1 MKFLLLLYFIF
12 ILFRIFK
19 SSNLVI
25 PFKVQI
31 YNVSKSSKLLDNYIY
46 KDIFINLLIGNPPQK
61 IKLSPCLGEY
71 TTFILSYD
79 TEGFE
84 GGTYNKNLSNSYESL
99 IESEEPEFY
108 IFQTFSLGI
117 KAKESFIIGNNETE
131 INNLEFILASELSDN
146 CYNPYCEYLTQPG
159 ILGFEIFQLPNQIEE
174 NVSNTNFISQLKK
187 KDLIPDYYFSF
198 HFDSENSGN
207 IIIGL
212 KPDEYDSFNY
222 KFKEYCFIKTS
233 ISTKEYLD
241 WSISFDNIYYG
252 NTELNSERPMLFRIE
267 FGLITGYYEWEII
280 LKTEFF
286 DKLIEDR
293 KCFREYTNFFGSTAH
308 FYYCN
313 KSTNISNFKPFSF
326 TINEYDYNFTLNYK
340 DLFIDVE
347 DKYLFLMIFGG
358 IYDLIL
364 GYPFLKKYEIIFN
377 QDTKTIGFYK
387 EKNNNDDKSDKS
399 DKSPSSSSNTYYYI
413 IIIFLSIILLVLIYI
428 GISLFLKKRK
438 PKKIFA
444 TELYNDKNEDNN
456 NKNNLIDD
464 GTLIN

>member
-1 MKFLLLLYFIF
+1 MIFCFPFYFLLLLLKFI
-12 ILFRIFK
+12 K

-25 PFKVQI
+25 PFKVQN
-31 YNVSKSSKLLDNYIY
+31 YNISKSSKLIDNYIY
-46 KDIFINLLIGNPPQK
+46 KDIFVNLLIGNPPQK

-71 TTFILSYD
+71 TTFVVSYD

-84 GGTYNKNLSNSYESL
+84 GGTYNKNLSESYKPL
-99 IESEEPEFY
+99 IDSEEPEFY

-117 KAKESFIIGNNETE
+117 KSKEKFIIGKNETE
-131 INNLEFILASELSDN
+131 INNFEFILATEINDN

-174 NVSNTNFISQLKK
+174 NVSNTTFISQLKK

-212 KPDEYDSFNY
+212 RPDEYNSTNY
-222 KFKEYCFIKTS
+222 KLKEFCFIKTS

-241 WSISFDNIYYG
+241 WSIDFDNVYYG
-252 NTELNSERPMLFRIE
+252 NIELSNEKPMLLRIE
-267 FGLITGYYEWEII
+267 FSLITGYYEWEKT
-280 LKTEFF
+280 LKAEFF
-286 DKLIEDR
+286 DKLIGEK
-293 KCFREYTNFFGSTAH
+293 KCFREYSHFLSNTAY

-313 KSTNISNFKPFSF
+313 KSTDISTFKPFSF
-326 TINEYDYNFTLNYK
+326 SINEYEYNFTLDYK
-340 DLFIDVE
+340 DLFIEVE

-358 IYDLIL
+358 IFDIIL

-377 QDTKTIGFYK
+377 QDTKTLGFYK
-387 EKNNNDDKSDKS
+387 DMNNNDKSDKS
-399 DKSPSSSSNTYYYI
+399 DNSSSNTYYYL
-413 IIIFLSIILLVLIYI
+413 IIIFLAIILMVLIYF
-428 GISLFLKKRK
+428 GINLYIKKRK
-438 PKKIFA
+438 TKKKYGI
-444 TELYNDKNEDNN
+444 ELYNDKKEDND

-464 GTLIN
+464 GVLNN